1 MMRRFLLCSLLLP
14 ITPMALADYAA
25 EREALL
31 KRESAI
37 ARNADDS
44 SASERLQALTD
55 LYYDY
60 AMLEF
65 PTFATY
71 IGDPRGQ
78 DRWGDNS
85 LEAIE
90 RREEDTVRA
99 LEIVQS
105 LDREALESDE
115 RLNYDLLLR
124 QLEDSEDQQRFPGE
138 YLAVDQLGGVQQN
151 LAQILTLMPATN
163 VREYESILA
172 RLRGVPQAVDQTLV
186 LLEEGL
192 ERGITPPAVTL
203 RDVPQQV
210 QNLLVEDP
218 FASPML
224 AAFGDMPEE
233 MPQAEQERLRKAA
246 GQAFE
251 AQVRPAFS
259 KLQAYLAETYVPQAR
274 RSIAMKDL
282 PDGQDWYA
290 MLVRQMTTTDMHPQA
305 IHELGMSEVRRIRA
319 EMDEVIEASGFDG
332 SFEEFKTFLR
342 TDPQFF
348 FEDAGELLESYRDI
362 AKRAD
367 PELIKLFGHLPRL
380 PYGVVAVP
388 EYAEKSQ
395 TTAYYQGGSLEA
407 GRPGQFFA
415 NTYALDTRPKWEME
429 ALTLHE
435 AVPGHHLQI
444 AIQQELEGLPWFRR
458 FGGFTAYVEGWG
470 LYAESL
476 GDEMGFYADPHAQFG
491 QLTYEM
497 WRAIRLVV
505 DTGMHSLG
513 WSRQQAI
520 DFFKENAA
528 KAEHDIIVEI
538 DRYIVSPGQA
548 LAYKIGELKFKELR
562 ERARSELG
570 EDFDIR
576 AFHDAVLGS
585 GALPLNVLET
595 RIMEWIASQQRA
607 ASQAASGHNHQPAG
621 STP

>member
-1 MMRRFLLCSLLLP
+1 MRRLLLCALLAAAAP
-14 ITPMALADYAA
+14 AALADYAA

-31 KRESAI
+31 ERENDI
-37 ARNADDS
+37 ASNADDLS
-44 SASERLQALTD
+44 ESERLEALTE

-60 AMLEF
+60 SMLEF
-65 PTFATY
+65 PAFATY
-71 IGDPRGQ
+71 VGDPRGQ
-78 DRWGDNS
+78 DRWADNS
-85 LEAIE
+85 LEAIA
-90 RREEDTVRA
+90 RRDEDTERA
-99 LEIVQS
+99 LRIVRS
-105 LDREALESDE
+105 LDRSALESDEE
-115 RLNYDLLLR
+115 RLNYDLMLR
-124 QLEDSEDQQRFPGE
+124 QIEDSVDQQRFPGE
-138 YLAVDQLGGVQQN
+138 YLAVDQLSGVQQN
-151 LAQILTLMPATN
+151 LAQVLALMPATN
-163 VREYESILA
+163 VDEYENILA
-172 RLRGVPQAVDQTLV
+172 RLRGVPQAVEETLV

-203 RDVPQQV
+203 REVPQQV
-210 QNLLVEDP
+210 GNLLVDDP
-218 FASPML
+218 FESPML
-224 AAFGDMPEE
+224 VPFAEMPEGI
-233 MPQAEQERLRKAA
+233 EQSERERLRDAA
-246 GQAFE
+246 AQAFE
-251 AQVRPAFS
+251 DEVRPAFG

-290 MLVRQMTTTDMHPQA
+290 MLVRQMTTTDMQPKE
-305 IHELGMSEVRRIRA
+305 IHELGLSEVRRIRA

-348 FEDAGELLESYRDI
+348 FEDAGELLEGYRDI

-380 PYGVVAVP
+380 PYGVVPVP
-388 EYAEKSQ
+388 AYAEKSQ
-395 TTAYYQGGSLEA
+395 TTAYYQGGSIEA
-407 GRPGQFFA
+407 GRPGEFFA
-415 NTYALDTRPKWEME
+415 NTYALETRPKWEME

-444 AIQQELEGLPWFRR
+444 SIQQELEGLPWFRR

-476 GDEMGFYADPHAQFG
+476 GDEMGFYGDPYSRFG

-505 DTGMHSLG
+505 DTGIHSLG

-520 DFFKENAA
+520 DFFMENSA
-528 KAEHDIIVEI
+528 KTEHDIVVEI

-562 ERARSELG
+562 ERAKNELG
-570 EDFDIR
+570 ESFDVR
-576 AFHDAVLGS
+576 AFHDEVLGS
-585 GALPLNVLET
+585 GALPLDVLET
-595 RIMEWIASQQRA
+595 RITDWIAERKN
-607 ASQAASGHNHQPAG
+607 AS
-621 STP
+621 